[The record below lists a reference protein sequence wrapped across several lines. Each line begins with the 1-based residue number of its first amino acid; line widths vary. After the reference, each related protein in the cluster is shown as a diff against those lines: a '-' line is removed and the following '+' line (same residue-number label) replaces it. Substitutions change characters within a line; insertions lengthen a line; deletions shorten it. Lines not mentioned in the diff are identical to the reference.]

1 MMIEKITINEK
12 MTKEQAILYYLFIDD
27 QLLCAWWDYL
37 EYWEEYKHIDAN
49 LHNNPEFVRKMEE
62 TMKAVEY
69 WEDIL
74 DQLKNIINFTDIE
87 EYILLNPHIKKS
99 FLFIRG

>member
-1 MMIEKITINEK
+1 MEKIKINK
-12 MTKEQAILYYLFIDD
+12 NMTKEQAILYYLFVDD

-37 EYWEEYKHIDAN
+37 EYWEDHKHLRID
-49 LHNNPEFVRKMEE
+49 LHNDPEFSKKMSE

-74 DQLKNIINFTDIE
+74 DQLKTMINYEDIE
-87 EYILLNPHIKKS
+87 NYIALNPHIKKS
-99 FLFIRG
+99 FLFVR